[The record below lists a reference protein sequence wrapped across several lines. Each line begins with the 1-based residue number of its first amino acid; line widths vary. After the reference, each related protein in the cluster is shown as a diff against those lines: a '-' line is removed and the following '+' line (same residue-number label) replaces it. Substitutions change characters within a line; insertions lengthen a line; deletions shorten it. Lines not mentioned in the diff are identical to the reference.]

1 MGLEMT
7 NSVAIVCESLLS
19 GLPVTALRSI
29 HMRCTL
35 LDVEDA
41 MAASMLEAK
50 LGQVVVNRVSDA
62 APLEEAKKCTASG
75 CGCALFAFTPTTTE
89 CIST

>member
-1 MGLEMT
+1 MDGEALILTRREHRDGVWIT
-7 NSVAIVCESLLS
+7 SL
-19 GLPVTALRSI
+19 VTALRAI

-41 MAASMLEAK
+41 MAASMLEPK

-62 APLEEAKKCTASG
+62 APLEEAKKCTASLRG
-75 CGCALFAFTPTTTE
+75 SAIDTFMLQL
-89 CIST
+89 STG

>member
-1 MGLEMT
+1 M
-7 NSVAIVCESLLS
+7 CEPLLS

-35 LDVEDA
+35 LNVEDA
-41 MAASMLEAK
+41 MAASMLEPK

-89 CIST
+89 CISI